1 MHTIV
6 SPLLFKYFNVLGIN
20 VWEMI
25 KPPYRNKIG
34 VHVDLFLDIVPTSK
48 ANDMS

>member
-1 MHTIV
+1 
-6 SPLLFKYFNVLGIN
+6 
-20 VWEMI
+20 MI

-48 ANDMS
+48 GNDMSWITFVLTGAVWGS